1 MRKIVVFIAVFVM
14 VASVFSFANAGRTEI
29 RDTINIT
36 PAIMHADSS
45 YITLESEMPLL
56 HSHGYPMLPYKPV
69 TYTFPAGTVINEIKV
84 IASGEKE
91 IKLDKKIAP
100 AEIESKDGKVI
111 FRGEGDI
118 YKTDTYYPSSKYD
131 YRITA
136 GLKNGR
142 HAIFVTLYL
151 YPYRYNA
158 VDNTLI
164 YTSSFDVKIDYKLP
178 TKPTFT
184 LGDEDLLIIAPS
196 SFKDALQ
203 PLIDEKEKHGIRTM
217 LMTVEDIYSSYSG
230 RDDAEKVKYAIKD
243 AIEQHGIKYVLL
255 VGGLSSPIAS
265 TTWLVP
271 VRYSH
276 LDDDSK
282 METSYLTDL
291 YFADVYKYED
301 GELVFDDWDS
311 NGNGVYAEWSF
322 HGKDV
327 LDLNPDVYIGRL
339 ACRSVKEV
347 QTVVSKIINYEEN
360 AYDSQWFHRAVMVGG
375 DTFPDSDNYYEGEI
389 ANAKAMEILGD
400 EFTYDK
406 VWYSEENLNQ
416 NNVINAINSGEGIL
430 YFSGHGSPGMWLA
443 KDYTNPSKPKY
454 ILGLDIYHMP
464 SLKNNGMYPVTIIGG
479 CHNSMF
485 NATLYNSISEII
497 KSIIFKYILGKH
509 FTTWYWGPVPE
520 CFGWS
525 IVKVPNGAIGSMGCT
540 GLGYGTTGDSNHDG
554 IPDSIQYLLTWA
566 ELHFFEL
573 YKNGL
578 HHLGE
583 IHSTDISDYI
593 TTFNPMKDKTDC
605 KTVQEWVLLGDPTL
619 MVGGYSS

>member
-1 MRKIVVFIAVFVM
+1 MKKVMVFIAAFIM
-14 VASVFSFANAGRTEI
+14 VASVFSFASAGKNEI
-29 RDTINIT
+29 RDVIKMA
-36 PAIMHADSS
+36 PSS
-45 YITLESEMPLL
+45 IQENAKYATFESELPLL

-69 TYTFPAGTVINEIKV
+69 TYTFPAGTVINGIEVK
-84 IASGEKE
+84 AGSAKE

-100 AEIESKDGKVI
+100 AEVETQDGRIVFKGEGSIYSKDV
-111 FRGEGDI
+111 
-118 YKTDTYYPSSKYD
+118 YYPSSQYD

-142 HAIFVTLYL
+142 HTIFLTLYL

-158 VDNTLI
+158 VENSLL
-164 YTSSFDVKIDYKLP
+164 YTSSFDVSIDYKLP
-178 TKPTFT
+178 NKPVFP
-184 LGDEDLLIIAPS
+184 LGDKDLLIIAPS
-196 SFKDALQ
+196 QFKDALQ
-203 PLIDEKEKHGIRTM
+203 PLIEHKEKHGIRTM
-217 LMTVEDIYSSYSG
+217 LMTVEDILSTYNG

-243 AIEQHGIKYVLL
+243 AIEQHGIKYVML
-255 VGGLSSPIAS
+255 VGGLSSTIAGQ
-265 TTWLVP
+265 TWLTP

-276 LDDDSK
+276 LDDDA
-282 METSYLTDL
+282 EGSYLTDL
-291 YFADVYKYED
+291 YFSDIYKYED
-301 GELVFDDWDS
+301 GKLVFDNWDS

-347 QTVVSKIINYEEN
+347 QTVVNKIITYEDN
-360 AYDSQWFHRAVMVGG
+360 AYGSQWFHRAVMVGG
-375 DTFPDSDNYYEGEI
+375 DTFPDGNNIYEGEL

-400 EFTYDK
+400 EFNYDK
-406 VWYSEENLNQ
+406 VWYSEGNLNQ
-416 NNVINAINSGEGIL
+416 QNVINAINGGEGIL

-443 KDYTNPSKPKY
+443 KDFTNPNKPKY

-464 SLKNNGMYPVTIIGG
+464 SLKNDGMYPVTLIGG

-485 NATLYNSISEII
+485 NATLYDSISGII
-497 KSIIFKYILGKH
+497 KSIVLKYILGKH

-540 GLGYGTTGDSNHDG
+540 GLGYGAIGDSDHDG
-554 IPDSIQYLLTWA
+554 IPDSLEYYLTRA
-566 ELHFFEL
+566 EIHFFEL
-573 YKNGL
+573 YKSGL

-583 IHSTDISDYI
+583 IHSTDIADYI
-593 TTFNPMKDKTDC
+593 TEFNPMQDKIDC

-619 MVGGYSS
+619 MIGGYS